1 MIEFFLTYQPVLDH
15 GLLSLGFAFSQWIVL
30 RAGVFSVASAGL
42 AAIGGYAAALLHLDA
57 GLSPWLTVPIGSCLG
72 GFFGIALAWPLAR
85 LRGVYQAIA
94 SLAFVQIVLSL
105 NLYAEGI
112 TRGALGVDSIPK
124 LVGTPLLLLLSAG
137 LIYLMH
143 CVNTYRLGRTFE
155 TVRQDEAVANSLGI
169 STIHFQTIAFAVG
182 GVIAGLY
189 GGLTAF
195 HGYHLDPQQFGFE
208 FLVAALSFVILGGRR
223 TVIGPVI
230 GTAVLVILPE
240 LSREFGEF
248 RQLGYGLILML
259 VIAFLP
265 QGIAD
270 SYLSWR
276 RKRQLAQ
283 RYQEVA

>member
-1 MIEFFLTYQPVLDH
+1 MMQFFLTYQPVLDH
-15 GLLSLGFAFSQWIVL
+15 GLLSLGFAFSQWVVL

-42 AAIGGYAAALLHLDA
+42 AAIGGYSAALLHLDG
-57 GLSPWLTVPIGSCLG
+57 GLPPFVTILLGAVLG
-72 GFFGIALAWPLAR
+72 GLFGVALAWPLAR

-112 TRGALGVDSIPK
+112 TRGALGVDGIPK
-124 LVGTPLLLLLSAG
+124 LVETPLLLLLSAG

-143 CVNTYRLGRTFE
+143 SVNTYRLGRTFE

-169 STIHFQTIAFAVG
+169 STIHFQTIAFAIG

-195 HGYHLDPQQFGFE
+195 HSYHLDPAQFGFE

-223 TVIGPVI
+223 SVVGPVI

-248 RQLGYGLILML
+248 RQLGYGVILMI
-259 VIAFLP
+259 VIVFMP

-270 SYLSWR
+270 TYLSWS
-276 RKRQLAQ
+276 RKKRLASQ
-283 RYQEVA
+283 QEAQ